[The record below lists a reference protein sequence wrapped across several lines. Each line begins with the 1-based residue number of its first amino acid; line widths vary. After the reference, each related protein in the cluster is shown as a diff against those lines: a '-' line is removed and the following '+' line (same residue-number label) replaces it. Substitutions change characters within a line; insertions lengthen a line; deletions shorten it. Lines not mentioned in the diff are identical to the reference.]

1 MATTK
6 RMTRAQIM
14 GELADKTGLS
24 KREIA
29 DVFDKLKE
37 LINQELVK
45 PHGEFIIPD
54 LVKLKLK
61 VTEAKTGVKYRN
73 PNTGEEIIKDR
84 PASRKVKAT
93 PLKRLKDSVI

>member
-29 DVFDKLKE
+29 DVFEKLKE

-61 VTEAKTGVKYRN
+61 VTEAKIGVKYRN

-93 PLKRLKDSVI
+93 PLKRLKDAVI